1 MMTELN
7 IMMSDLNIKM
17 DFEDKLADIIEQI
30 IDHIQDERINI
41 KDKKFNLFDY
51 IDKYLNELNIDI
63 GDDIYLDELVD
74 DVEAKINKRS
84 ALLKKNNDDDI
95 VFKIDEEQRENDELK
110 NVIKKYDILYKNA
123 KKIDIDD
130 IETPNGS
137 YNDDIVMGSSWDNV
151 LNRIDSIYKKM

>member
-1 MMTELN
+1 MTELN

-30 IDHIQDERINI
+30 IDHIQDEGINI

-123 KKIDIDD
+123 KKLTLTI
-130 IETPNGS
+130 
-137 YNDDIVMGSSWDNV
+137 
-151 LNRIDSIYKKM
+151 

>member
-1 MMTELN
+1 MTELN

-30 IDHIQDERINI
+30 IDHIQDEGINI

>member
-1 MMTELN
+1 MTELN

-137 YNDDIVMGSSWDNV
+137 YNDDNVMGSSWDNV

>member
-1 MMTELN
+1 MTELN

-123 KKIDIDD
+123 KKNDIDD

>member
-30 IDHIQDERINI
+30 IDHIQDEGINI

>member
-1 MMTELN
+1 MTELN
-7 IMMSDLNIKM
+7 IMMSYLNIKM
-17 DFEDKLADIIEQI
+17 DCEDKLSDIIEQI

-51 IDKYLNELNIDI
+51 IDKYLNDLNIDI

-95 VFKIDEEQRENDELK
+95 VFNIDEEQRENDELK

-123 KKIDIDD
+123 KKIEIDD

>member
-1 MMTELN
+1 LN
-7 IMMSDLNIKM
+7 D
-17 DFEDKLADIIEQI
+17 
-30 IDHIQDERINI
+30 
-41 KDKKFNLFDY
+41 
-51 IDKYLNELNIDI
+51 LNIDI

-123 KKIDIDD
+123 KKIEIDD

>member
-1 MMTELN
+1 MTELN